1 MTRALAAFVCS
12 PHTRSRQPPLRQ
24 DGLAATQR
32 RLPVRPAAAAPCHSA
47 RYGLPD
53 LESWY
58 ASGRSLHDTIRCCV
72 VDPLLHTHTRTRA
85 QPSSRFSRRRRS
97 STTSPRCVECTAT
110 RCASSSS
117 IPTSTS
123 YDACVYIARAGVG
136 LTPWHDS
143 ANLTTNNGT
152 VRYEWENLDFLVN
165 TAGDLGLR
173 LIVVIGSQYPPAWLT
188 PGRESE
194 LLGRSRGSSLSL
206 ALRYAH
212 VLNLA

>member
-1 MTRALAAFVCS
+1 M
-12 PHTRSRQPPLRQ
+12 
-24 DGLAATQR
+24 
-32 RLPVRPAAAAPCHSA
+32 
-47 RYGLPD
+47 
-53 LESWY
+53 
-58 ASGRSLHDTIRCCV
+58 
-72 VDPLLHTHTRTRA
+72 
-85 QPSSRFSRRRRS
+85 
-97 STTSPRCVECTAT
+97 
-110 RCASSSS
+110 
-117 IPTSTS
+117 
-123 YDACVYIARAGVG
+123 G